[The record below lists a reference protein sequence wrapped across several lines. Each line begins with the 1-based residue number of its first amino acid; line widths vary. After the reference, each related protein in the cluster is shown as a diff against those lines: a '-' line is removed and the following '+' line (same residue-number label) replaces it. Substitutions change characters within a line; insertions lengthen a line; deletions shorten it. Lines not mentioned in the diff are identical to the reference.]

1 MPRSYRSDSSPDRDR
16 DRDRDRDDRDYRRP
30 SRHRSVTPGP
40 NTTRGAPRPRDYS
53 PSRSTNHPDDERYYA
68 SGALQERHPHFEY
81 EEHTP
86 FYRPDPR
93 DRDTLQIPRDHGRR
107 SSRPRS
113 ARTST
118 DDSLTSGTTYTG
130 DTTLIPSS
138 RSRGG
143 SRRGRSRSSSTSS
156 STSSSSE
163 SYDLHHKKRGPI
175 RKAKQ
180 SLQETFTPSTSGL
193 GVGVLGAIVG
203 GLAAREAVEHLPPS
217 KGGRRSS
224 KSRSG
229 SHSHSKHDKIAV
241 LGTVLGAA
249 IGGLGANAIER
260 HIERRK
266 GVEESWGRREVELK
280 RLEERVREAEGGGR
294 DSREW
299 RREKGDRDR
308 ERGYDDYERGRR
320 Y

>member
-1 MPRSYRSDSSPDRDR
+1 MPRSYRSDSSPERDR
-16 DRDRDRDDRDYRRP
+16 EDYHRP

-40 NTTRGAPRPRDYS
+40 NNARGPPRIPREYSPPRPG
-53 PSRSTNHPDDERYYA
+53 HPDDYYA

-86 FYRPDPR
+86 FYRPPDPRDHR
-93 DRDTLQIPRDHGRR
+93 DRDTLQIPRSSSHR
-107 SSRPRS
+107 SRPS
-113 ARTST
+113 RTTRTSST
-118 DDSLTSGTTYTG
+118 DDSLTTGTTYTA
-130 DTTLIPSS
+130 DTTIIPRS
-138 RSRGG
+138 RST
-143 SRRGRSRSSSTSS
+143 RRGRSRSSS
-156 STSSSSE
+156 STSSSSR
-163 SYDLHHKKRGPI
+163 SSSTDTHHRKRGPI
-175 RKAKQ
+175 RQAKK

-203 GLAAREAVEHLPPS
+203 GLAAREAVERLPP
-217 KGGRRSS
+217 RSGS

-229 SHSHSKHDKIAV
+229 RSHGKSSKHDKVAV

-266 GVEESWGRREVELK
+266 GVEESWGRREGELA
-280 RLEERVREAEGGGR
+280 RLEERVKEAEGGR
-294 DSREW
+294 EREW
-299 RREKGDRDR
+299 EG
-308 ERGYDDYERGRR
+308 YERGRR